1 MKRRSLNK
9 RLLLAAAV
17 ILAIFLFLTG
27 LALERAFVKSLTR
40 AQEEKLHS
48 NILLLI
54 AAAEPDALGLR
65 LPENFQE
72 ARFNRIASGLY
83 GFIFTERGVELW
95 RSPSAVMV
103 EQIPGAGEF
112 NKLPVG
118 TRQYGRVRGEDS
130 EPFFYAARGVAWEY
144 DAAELAEYSFVVMES
159 AVPYQLELR
168 EFLTTL
174 WAWLALA
181 GVLLLVALVLVLRW
195 GLRPLH
201 SLARDVGRIERGE
214 VSTLEGDYPA
224 ELAGLTHNLNQL
236 LKHERLQR
244 ERYKNKLSD
253 LAHSLKT
260 PLAVARGALAANSSD
275 TTMTDTAMID
285 AAVIEEQLQRMDD
298 IVQYQLQR
306 ALVLMPQLGREAVA
320 LTPIVEKLLQVMTK
334 VYADKAVQVDS
345 ELDRDALFYGDE
357 RDAFEVLGNLIENA
371 FKYCKS
377 RVRIAVRDAHHN
389 STHNKVP
396 RAVSIFIEDDGRGIK
411 DADRALVLQRGQRLD
426 TRSVG
431 QGIGLAVVEDILAD
445 YDADMDI
452 RASTLGGALFE
463 LNFRQTQLQ

>member
-9 RLLLAAAV
+9 RLLLAAAS

-27 LALERAFVKSLTR
+27 LALERAFVKSVSR

-48 NILLLI
+48 NILLLL

-65 LPENFQE
+65 LPQSFQE

-83 GFIFTERGVELW
+83 GFIFTLHGAELW
-95 RSPSAVMV
+95 RSPSAVV
-103 EQIPGAGEF
+103 LEQIPGSAEF
-112 NKLPVG
+112 NKLAVG
-118 TRQYGRVRGEDS
+118 TRQYGKVKS
-130 EPFFYAARGVAWEY
+130 EEAEQFFYAALGVAWE
-144 DAAELAEYSFVVMES
+144 DDKAVPAVYSFVVMES
-159 AVPYQLELR
+159 AAPYQAELQAFR
-168 EFLTTL
+168 TTL
-174 WAWLALA
+174 WTWLALA

-195 GLRPLH
+195 GLRPLRT
-201 SLARDVGRIERGE
+201 LARDVNRIERGQA
-214 VSTLEGDYPA
+214 STLKGDYPE

-236 LKHERLQR
+236 LAHERLQR

-260 PLAVARGALAANSSD
+260 PLAVARGALTPGATDA
-275 TTMTDTAMID
+275 TT
-285 AAVIEEQLQRMDD
+285 IEEQLQRMDD

-306 ALVLMPQLGREAVA
+306 ATVLMPQLGREGVP
-320 LTPIVEKLLQVMTK
+320 LKPLLEKLLDAMAK
-334 VYADKAVQVDS
+334 VYADKSVQVDS
-345 ELDRDALFYGDE
+345 ELDGGALFYGDE
-357 RDAFEVLGNLIENA
+357 RDAFEVLGNIVENA
-371 FKYCKS
+371 FKYCVS
-377 RVRIAVRDAHHN
+377 RVRI
-389 STHNKVP
+389 S
-396 RAVSIFIEDDGRGIK
+396 VSKKSATETSVFIEDDGQGIK

-426 TRSVG
+426 TRSTG

-463 LNFRQTQLQ
+463 LNFRQARARRIS

>member
-9 RLLLAAAV
+9 RLLLAAAS

-27 LALERAFVKSLTR
+27 LALERAFVKSVMR

-48 NILLLI
+48 NILLLL
-54 AAAEPDALGLR
+54 AAAEPDSGGLQ
-65 LPENFQE
+65 LPQAFEE

-83 GFIFTERGVELW
+83 GFIFTLDGAEMW
-95 RSPSAVMV
+95 RSPSAVV
-103 EQIPGAGEF
+103 LEQIPGVAEF
-112 NKLPVG
+112 NKLAVG
-118 TRQYGRVRGEDS
+118 TRQYGNVSNGQAEQ
-130 EPFFYAARGVAWEY
+130 FFYAARGIAWE
-144 DAAELAEYSFVVMES
+144 DDDFKPAAYSFVVMES
-159 AVPYQLELR
+159 AAPYQAELQAFR
-168 EFLTTL
+168 TTL
-174 WAWLALA
+174 WTWLALA

-201 SLARDVGRIERGE
+201 SLARDVGRIERGQA
-214 VSTLEGDYPA
+214 STLKGDYPA

-236 LKHERLQR
+236 LEHERLQR

-260 PLAVARGALAANSSD
+260 PLAVARGALTLDA
-275 TTMTDTAMID
+275 TDAPT
-285 AAVIEEQLQRMDD
+285 IEEQLQRMDD

-306 ALVLMPQLGREAVA
+306 AMMLMPQLGREGVA
-320 LTPIVEKLLQVMTK
+320 LKPLVEKLLDAMQK
-334 VYADKAVQVDS
+334 VYADKAVQLDC
-345 ELDRDALFYGDE
+345 ELDSGALFFGDE
-357 RDAFEVLGNLIENA
+357 RDAFEVLGNIIENA
-371 FKYCKS
+371 FKYCAS
-377 RVRIAVRDAHHN
+377 RVRISV
-389 STHNKVP
+389 NKKVG
-396 RAVSIFIEDDGRGIK
+396 REVSIFVEDDGQGIK

-426 TRSVG
+426 TRSAG

-463 LNFRQTQLQ
+463 LNFRQAQARRMS

>member
-9 RLLLAAAV
+9 RLLLAAAG

-83 GFIFTERGVELW
+83 GFIFTARGVELW

-103 EQIPGAGEF
+103 EQIPGAAEF

-118 TRQYGRVRGEDS
+118 TRQYGRVRSTES
-130 EPFFYAARGVAWEY
+130 EPFFYAARGVAWE
-144 DAAELAEYSFVVMES
+144 DDDGKLAEYSFVVMES
-159 AVPYQLELR
+159 AVPYQQELQ

-174 WAWLALA
+174 WVWLALA

-214 VSTLEGDYPA
+214 VSTLAGDYPA
-224 ELAGLTHNLNQL
+224 ELAGLTQNLNQL
-236 LKHERLQR
+236 LRHERLQR

-260 PLAVARGALAANSSD
+260 PLAVARGALEPNSSD
-275 TTMTDTAMID
+275 ATT
-285 AAVIEEQLQRMDD
+285 IEEQLQRMDD

-306 ALVLMPQLGREAVA
+306 AVVLMPQLGREGVA
-320 LTPIVEKLLQVMTK
+320 LTPVVEKLLQAMAK
-334 VYADKAVQVDS
+334 VYADKAVQIDS
-345 ELDRDALFYGDE
+345 KLDRHALFYGDE
-357 RDAFEVLGNLIENA
+357 RDAFEVLGNIIENA
-371 FKYCKS
+371 FKYCAS
-377 RVRIAVRDAHHN
+377 QVRIAVQSRAE
-389 STHNKVP
+389 
-396 RAVSIFIEDDGRGIK
+396 RAVAIVIEDDGPGIK

-426 TRSVG
+426 TRSSG

-463 LNFRQTQLQ
+463 LNFRPTQL

>member
-9 RLLLAAAV
+9 RLLLAAAS

-27 LALERAFVKSLTR
+27 LALERAFVKSVVR

-48 NILLLI
+48 NILLLL

-65 LPENFQE
+65 LPQVFQE

-83 GFIFTERGVELW
+83 GFIFTLHGTELW
-95 RSPSAVMV
+95 RSPSAVV
-103 EQIPGAGEF
+103 LEQIPGAAEF
-112 NKLPVG
+112 NRLAVG
-118 TRQYGRVRGEDS
+118 TRQYGKVSGEES
-130 EPFFYAARGVAWEY
+130 EQFFYAALGVAWE
-144 DAAELAEYSFVVMES
+144 DEETMPAVYSFVVMES
-159 AVPYQLELR
+159 TTPYQAELQ
-168 EFLTTL
+168 EFRTTL

-201 SLARDVGRIERGE
+201 SLARDVGRIERGQA
-214 VSTLEGDYPA
+214 STLKGDYPA
-224 ELAGLTHNLNQL
+224 ELAGLTHNLNRL
-236 LKHERLQR
+236 LEHERLQR

-260 PLAVARGALAANSSD
+260 PLAVARGALTPGA
-275 TTMTDTAMID
+275 TD
-285 AAVIEEQLQRMDD
+285 AATIEEQLQRMDD

-306 ALVLMPQLGREAVA
+306 AMVLMPQLGREGIAFKPV
-320 LTPIVEKLLQVMTK
+320 VEKLLAAMAK
-334 VYADKAVQVDS
+334 VYAEKSVQVDS
-345 ELDRDALFYGDE
+345 DLDAGALFYGDE
-357 RDAFEVLGNLIENA
+357 RDAFEVLGNIIENA
-371 FKYCKS
+371 FKYCAS
-377 RVRIAVRDAHHN
+377 HVRISVSAKAGRE
-389 STHNKVP
+389 
-396 RAVSIFIEDDGRGIK
+396 VSIFVEDDGQGIK

-426 TRSVG
+426 TRSSG

-452 RASTLGGALFE
+452 RASALGGALFE
-463 LNFRQTQLQ
+463 LNLRQAQA

>member
-27 LALERAFVKSLTR
+27 LALERAFVKSLMR
-40 AQEEKLHS
+40 AQEEKLQS

-65 LPENFQE
+65 LPESFQE

-83 GFIFTERGVELW
+83 GFIFTVRGAELW

-103 EQIPGAGEF
+103 EQIPGSGEF

-118 TRQYGRVRGEDS
+118 TRQYGSVRGEQD
-130 EPFFYAARGVAWEY
+130 EPFFYAARGVAWE
-144 DAAELAEYSFVVMES
+144 DDEAKLAEYSFVVMES

-181 GVLLLVALVLVLRW
+181 GLLLLVALVLVLRW

-236 LKHERLQR
+236 LTHERRQR

-260 PLAVARGALAANSSD
+260 PLAVARGALTPNA
-275 TTMTDTAMID
+275 TDAP
-285 AAVIEEQLQRMDD
+285 VVEEQLQRMDD

-306 ALVLMPQLGREAVA
+306 AVVLMPQLGREGIA
-320 LTPIVEKLLQVMTK
+320 LTPVVEKLVQALSK
-334 VYADKAVQVDS
+334 VYADKAVQIDS
-345 ELDRDALFYGDE
+345 ELDRRALFYGDE
-357 RDAFEVLGNLIENA
+357 RDAFEVLGNIIENA
-371 FKYCKS
+371 FKYCIS
-377 RVRIAVRDAHHN
+377 RVRISVRA
-389 STHNKVP
+389 TP
-396 RAVSIFIEDDGRGIK
+396 ERGVSIFIEDDGQGIQ
-411 DADRALVLQRGQRLD
+411 DADRALVLERGQRLD
-426 TRSVG
+426 TRSTG

-452 RASTLGGALFE
+452 RASALGGALFE
-463 LNFRQTQLQ
+463 LNFRPTQL